1 MSIDYVC
8 PQCGPDPDG
17 KGVHRLVA
25 HEFPFMGRYEAIR
38 YAELDAEYMKVLRQL
53 IDLQKLCAD
62 RPLFNIEYDRT
73 ACSDRDIDEWIEA
86 IDIEGEK
93 ATGR

>member
-1 MSIDYVC
+1 MDGFTERYWSDGGGWVCNFCRSIT
-8 PQCGPDPDG
+8 
-17 KGVHRLVA
+17 
-25 HEFPFMGRYEAIR
+25 HEPEKHARNCVGTLQAKVSAQ
-38 YAELDAEYMKVLRQL
+38 AEEIER
-53 IDLQKLCAD
+53 LQKLCAD
-62 RPLFNIEYDRT
+62 RPLFTIEYDRT